1 MRRVELLL
9 ETDHKRKEMHNN
21 NFTVYSRE
29 GCPYC
34 TKVVQVL
41 QLAGL
46 NHVVYK
52 LGEDFEKDA
61 FYGQF
66 GQGATFP
73 QVVLDQTNIG
83 GCTDTVQFLKE
94 KQLV

>member
-1 MRRVELLL
+1 M
-9 ETDHKRKEMHNN
+9 
-21 NFTVYSRE
+21 NFTVYSKD

-41 QLAGL
+41 ELAQL

-52 LGEDFEKDA
+52 LDDDFDKQS

-66 GQGATFP
+66 GEGTTFP
-73 QVVLDQTNIG
+73 QVVVNQTNLG
-83 GCTDTVQFLKE
+83 GCTETVQYLKE
-94 KQLV
+94 KKLVQ

>member
-1 MRRVELLL
+1 M
-9 ETDHKRKEMHNN
+9 N
-21 NFTVYSRE
+21 NFTVYSKE
-29 GCPYC
+29 GCHYC

-41 QLAGL
+41 ELAGL
-46 NHVVYK
+46 SHVVYK
-52 LGEDFEKDA
+52 LGEHFDRKS

-73 QVVLDQTNIG
+73 QVVVDQTNLG